1 MNQRITKEDQLI
13 IKEKFPKFSKVTACM
28 CNNPEYGVTLSPA
41 AKRLLRNAGSKAK
54 PRNKNVASV
63 RLTSDEM
70 KWIESHGKSFSEIV
84 HEVIKEK
91 MIDDCS

>member
-1 MNQRITKEDQLI
+1 MRQRITKEDQLI

-41 AKRLLRNAGSKAK
+41 AKRLLASGKKTEK

-63 RLTSDEM
+63 RLTYDEM
-70 KWIESHGKSFSEIV
+70 KWIEANGKTFSEIV

-91 MIDDCS
+91 MINDAP